1 MLIYQKN
8 IYIRIMARCFQAFF
22 VRIMIVMALLLS
34 PEADAF
40 AHSEEAGVDLAEVL
54 YTNCNTGTSDSRI
67 VPEAPEKKVP
77 EVCPSLRHICHE
89 DGPAYCLPRTGNM
102 QIFYCVFRE

>member
-1 MLIYQKN
+1 
-8 IYIRIMARCFQAFF
+8 MARCFQAFF
-22 VRIMIVMALLLS
+22 VRIIIVMALLLS

-40 AHSEEAGVDLAEVL
+40 AHSEEAGVDLAEAL
-54 YTNCNTGTSDSRI
+54 YTNYNTGTSDSRI

-77 EVCPSLRHICHE
+77 EVCPSLRYIWHG
-89 DGPAYCLPRTGNM
+89 DGRAYCLPRPWNM

>member
-1 MLIYQKN
+1 
-8 IYIRIMARCFQAFF
+8 MARCFQTFF

-34 PEADAF
+34 PGADAF

-67 VPEAPEKKVP
+67 VPETPEKKVP
-77 EVCPSLRHICHE
+77 EICASLRPMWHE
-89 DGPAYCLPRTGNM
+89 DGRAYCLPRTGNM